1 MIDPDEESSKGRLIE
16 DMSSAL
22 RSMQVWAI
30 YALVIG
36 ASLLLIPNVILGVFG
51 IPETE
56 EVWVRVV
63 GVVVLAIDVLY
74 WSFVRR
80 GAEVALPATVYERWL
95 VAALLAVLAFT
106 TGPWQLVLFGLAD
119 FAGGIWT
126 FVALRSDDQE
136 VKRPQTST

>member
-1 MIDPDEESSKGRLIE
+1 
-16 DMSSAL
+16 MSPAL

-36 ASLLLIPNVILGVFG
+36 ASLLLVPNVILGIFG
-51 IPETE
+51 IAETE

-74 WSFVRR
+74 WSFVSRR
-80 GAEVALPATVYERWL
+80 NEAALFATIYERWL

-106 TGPWQLVLFGLAD
+106 TGPWQLVLFALVDLG
-119 FAGGIWT
+119 GGIWT
-126 FVALRSDDQE
+126 FVALRRSGERAKAPQ
-136 VKRPQTST
+136 VKT